1 MSRHEA
7 PYRVRFDEA
16 TPAGLLR
23 PSGLLRYA
31 QDIAWRHSESLGF
44 DRPWYAERGLAWLV
58 RGAELEV
65 LGPIAMGTTLT
76 VSTEV
81 VGYRKVWARRRAEFR
96 PPDGSLAAWVLTD
109 WVLIDGR
116 GRPTRVPESIVANFP
131 APEPVEPLLRVEL
144 PAPPDA
150 AARRRFVVRPQELDP
165 MDHVNNAVYLDWL
178 EEAIAAAGGPAAGSP
193 APAAVGPGAPLSH
206 FWLEYLAAASPG
218 ADIEAATWSDAGW
231 AHRLATL
238 DGTELL
244 RARVGER
251 GAVRPRH
258 APRR

>member
-65 LGPIAMGTTLT
+65 LGPIATGATLT

-81 VGYRKVWARRRAEFR
+81 VGYRKVWARRRSEFR
-96 PPDGSLAAWVLTD
+96 PPDGSLAAWVITD

-116 GRPTRVPESIVANFP
+116 GRPTRVPGSIASHFP
-131 APEPVEPLLRVEL
+131 APQPVEPLLRVDL
-144 PAPPDA
+144 PAPPDD

-178 EEAIAAAGGPAAGSP
+178 EECIAAAGGPDGR
-193 APAAVGPGAPLSH
+193 LSH
-206 FWLEYLAAASPG
+206 FWLEYLVAASPG
-218 ADIEAATWSDAGW
+218 ADIEAATWRDAGW

-238 DGTELL
+238 DGIELL
-244 RARVGER
+244 RARVGDR
-251 GAVRPRH
+251 GAVHPRPARD
-258 APRR
+258 R

>member
-1 MSRHEA
+1 VSRHEA

-76 VSTEV
+76 VSTQV
-81 VGYRKVWARRRAEFR
+81 VGYRKVWARRRADFR

-116 GRPTRVPESIVANFP
+116 GRPTRVPESIASNFP
-131 APEPVEPLLRVEL
+131 APQPLEPLLRVDL
-144 PAPPDA
+144 PPAPDEA
-150 AARRRFVVRPQELDP
+150 SRRRFVVRPQELDP

-178 EEAIAAAGGPAAGSP
+178 EECIAAAGGAAAAGEP
-193 APAAVGPGAPLSH
+193 DAPLRH

-218 ADIEAATWSDAGW
+218 GHIEAATWREPGW
-231 AHRLATL
+231 AHRLATV

-244 RARVGER
+244 RARVGD
-251 GAVRPRH
+251 GAAVRPR
-258 APRR
+258 AAWGR

>member
-7 PYRVRFDEA
+7 TYRVRFDEA
-16 TPAGLLR
+16 TPAGVLR

-44 DRPWYAERGLAWLV
+44 DRPWYAEHGLAWLV

-96 PPDGSLAAWVLTD
+96 LPDGSLAGWVLTD

-116 GRPTRVPESIVANFP
+116 GRPTRVPDSIASNFP
-131 APEPVEPLLRVEL
+131 APQPVEPLLRVDL
-144 PAPPDA
+144 PAAPDG

-178 EEAIAAAGGPAAGSP
+178 EESIAAAGGPAAG
-193 APAAVGPGAPLSH
+193 GPEALLNH
-206 FWLEYLAAASPG
+206 FWLEYLAAASPR
-218 ADIEAATWSDAGW
+218 ADIEAATWRDAGW
-231 AHRLATL
+231 AHRLTTR

-244 RARVGER
+244 RARVGNR
-251 GAVRPRH
+251 DALRPR
-258 APRR
+258 AARSR

>member
-1 MSRHEA
+1 VSRHEA
-7 PYRVRFDEA
+7 LYRVRFDEA

-31 QDIAWRHSESLGF
+31 QDIAWQHSESLGF
-44 DRPWYAERGLAWLV
+44 DRPWYAEHGLAWLV

-76 VSTEV
+76 VSTRV

-96 PPDGSLAAWVLTD
+96 PPDGTLAAWVLTD

-116 GRPTRVPESIVANFP
+116 GRPTRVPENIAANFP
-131 APEPVEPLLRVEL
+131 APRPLEPLLRVDL
-144 PAPPDA
+144 PAAPEGAP
-150 AARRRFVVRPQELDP
+150 RRRFGVRPQELDP

-178 EEAIAAAGGPAAGSP
+178 EECIAAAGGGSAGEP
-193 APAAVGPGAPLSH
+193 DAPLSH
-206 FWLEYLAAASPG
+206 FRLEYLAAASPG
-218 ADIEAATWSDAGW
+218 AQLEAATWRDAGW

-238 DGTELL
+238 DRTELL
-244 RARVGER
+244 RARVGDSR
-251 GAVRPRH
+251 AVRPR
-258 APRR
+258 AARGP